1 MESNDVLLR
10 ENYAAAQSLKSFWTR
25 FVSTYGCMM
34 IVLSKRTLTIKPH
47 WFAKWLTSLLHLDLC
62 HEIPIVSIRGVKQI
76 GRWSSY
82 DKVELHFQTLEG
94 REQKILLYM
103 KKSREFVEKLGSSSF
118 RVEFV
123 TKQTRGSGQEVA
135 ITLVG

>member
-25 FVSTYGCMM
+25 FASTYGCMM

-62 HEIPIVSIRGVKQI
+62 HEIPIASIRGVKQI

-103 KKSREFVEKLGSSSF
+103 KKSREFVEKLSSAML
-118 RVEFV
+118 
-123 TKQTRGSGQEVA
+123 Q
-135 ITLVG
+135 